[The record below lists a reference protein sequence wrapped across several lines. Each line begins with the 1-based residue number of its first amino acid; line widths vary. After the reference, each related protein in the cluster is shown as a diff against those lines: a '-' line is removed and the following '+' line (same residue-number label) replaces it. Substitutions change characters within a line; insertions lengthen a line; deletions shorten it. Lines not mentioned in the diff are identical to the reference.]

1 MISKHAIVGDR
12 PAPDFFAGALLGNG
26 GLGVVVCTRP
36 DAVVLRFGH
45 NNVWDIRV
53 AERHRDKI
61 GKFREVFGRVEELSR
76 QGKKPSEDPWFSEYC
91 RLMGDNYTRLYPRP
105 FPCGSLVLSFDRRQ
119 AELLGHRLDIAT
131 GVCEVYFLRGQ
142 DKVTLRIFVDMN
154 EDRVWMRLEDE
165 HGKAA
170 ESLFDRVNLI
180 PHGGDEKAGAVVNG
194 AAATEIVVPPLPAS
208 TVLSVPA
215 GRGLAF
221 HQRLPFEEIPAQPG
235 SPHPG
240 DRALRVTFT
249 SNAGL
254 GLESRPGFWGES
266 VQSGARDRHMDPAEA
281 FLACVQVDQGL
292 LSAVPPEA
300 VTVSLAPSAFDHAA
314 LRSRQVWDEYWSRSA
329 VTLADQDLERVWY
342 HNLYFLR
349 CALRPGVTCPGLFA
363 NWSLGGIGTAWHGD
377 YHMNYNTQQPFW
389 VTFSSNHCDLNMPYV
404 DLVDHLLPVSRAWAA
419 EFYEMGGACF
429 PHSAYPTQMNMMPYP
444 VPSWGWEICETPWTV
459 QGLWWHYLYTKDTE
473 LLRTRLFRPIEA
485 AATFLVNYISRPEA
499 RGPAAGGSNPRFT
512 DDRWHIYPTVPPE
525 LFGLRDKL
533 DRNADCLVTLT
544 LTRFV
549 LRAYLQACVDLGLEG
564 EKQGLLAR
572 VCEVLDHLPGYP
584 TAPTPEG
591 EVFVS
596 VPGADPSIVYN
607 TPNSTMTVFPGEDH
621 GLHAPGPGLEV
632 ARNSYRW
639 QQNEGGNEL
648 VFLNLQ
654 AARMGLLD
662 LEKFK
667 RQVRY
672 CLMPNGTCA
681 DMALQIHGR
690 YGDGLPF
697 DFMARMGVWFENFA
711 LPVVVNECLLQSYS
725 GTIRLFPNW
734 PLEQD
739 ALFRTLRAVGAF
751 LVSASLKGGVVEW
764 VEITSEKGGL
774 LTLELPWSKAHMERT
789 GQAAMTVV
797 GPELILETGIGEVVR
812 LEVSKEKYE
821 PRK

>member
-1 MISKHAIVGDR
+1 MISKHSIVGDR

-45 NNVWDIRV
+45 NDVWDIRV
-53 AERHRDKI
+53 AERHREKI

-91 RLMGDNYTRLYPRP
+91 RLMGDNYARLYPRP

-131 GVCEVYFLRGQ
+131 GVCEVYFLCGQ
-142 DKVTLRIFVDMN
+142 DRVTLRVFVDMN
-154 EDRVWMRLEDE
+154 EDRVWMRMEDE
-165 HGKAA
+165 RGQPA
-170 ESLFDRVNLI
+170 ESLFDRVHLI
-180 PHGGDEKAGAVVNG
+180 PENGGDSGASSVNG
-194 AAATEIVVPPLPAS
+194 AAATEIAVPPLPAW
-208 TVLSVPA
+208 TVLSVPE
-215 GRGLAF
+215 GCSLAY
-221 HQRLPFEEIPAQPG
+221 HQRLPFEEIPAQPE
-235 SPHPG
+235 SSHPG
-240 DRALRVTFT
+240 DRALRVTFA

-254 GLESRPGFWGES
+254 GLESRPGFWGEP
-266 VQSGARDRHMDPAEA
+266 VQSGVLDWHMDAAEA

-292 LSAVPPEA
+292 LSAVPSEA
-300 VTVSLAPSAFDHAA
+300 VVMTPDDSALAQAA
-314 LRSRQVWDEYWSRSA
+314 TRSRQVWDEYWSRSE
-329 VTLADQDLERVWY
+329 VSLADDELERLWY

-349 CALRPGVTCPGLFA
+349 CAVRPGVTCPGLFA

-389 VTFSSNHCDLNMPYV
+389 VTFSSNHCDLNLPYV
-404 DLVDHLLPVSRAWAA
+404 DLVDQLLPVSRAWAT
-419 EFYEMGGACF
+419 EFYEMAGACF

-473 LLRTRLFRPIEA
+473 LLRTRLLGPIEA
-485 AATFLVNYISRPEA
+485 ATTFLVDYISRPEA
-499 RGPAAGGSNPRFT
+499 RGPTAGGNNSRFT

-549 LRAYLQACVDLGLEG
+549 LRAYQRACVDLGIEG
-564 EKQGLLAR
+564 EKQELLVR
-572 VCEVLDHLPGYP
+572 IRQVLEHLPKYP
-584 TAPTPEG
+584 TAPTPVG

-621 GLHAPGPGLEV
+621 GLHAPGAGLEV

-654 AARMGLLD
+654 AARMGILD

-672 CLMPNGTCA
+672 CLMPNGTCT
-681 DMALQIHGR
+681 DMALQVHGR

-711 LPVVVNECLLQSYS
+711 LPVVVNECLMQSYS
-725 GTIRLFPNW
+725 GAIRLFPNW
-734 PLEQD
+734 PMGKD
-739 ALFRTLRAVGAF
+739 AAFRTLRAVGAF
-751 LVSASLKGGVVEW
+751 LVSASLRKGVVEW
-764 VEITSEKGGL
+764 VEITSERGGL
-774 LTLELPWSKAHMERT
+774 LTLELPWSRAHMERT
-789 GQAAMTVV
+789 SQAAMSVV
-797 GPELILETGIGEVVR
+797 GPELSLETGIGEVVR
-812 LEVSKEKYE
+812 LENVKGNE
-821 PRK
+821 